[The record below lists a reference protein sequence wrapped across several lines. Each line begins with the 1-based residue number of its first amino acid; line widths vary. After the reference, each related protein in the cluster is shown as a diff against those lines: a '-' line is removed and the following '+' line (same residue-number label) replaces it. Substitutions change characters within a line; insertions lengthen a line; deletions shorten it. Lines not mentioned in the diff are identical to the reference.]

1 MSSADPSVWENVCS
15 HVAFVQ
21 RSLPSM
27 RVDGDGALLTVDSGL
42 HSDMFNKIL
51 LDPNPARHGDPDLER
66 QVAAAVSAFAAS
78 GRAFTLWTEE
88 GAPFFPERPAGGGAA
103 FWARLGLVAAERE
116 TAMKARTAECPQ
128 PEADGLRVAPV
139 REEADLTA
147 FIAVLAAEEAS
158 ADPDAARFFRSA
170 APLLLQESAPMRLFV
185 GRLGDQP
192 VACGELFLSAGG
204 TVAGVH
210 MIVVRRECRRR
221 GLGTAV
227 TLAVMRAA
235 REAGAGAAVLLASA
249 QGLPVY
255 RKLGFRECGLF
266 VEYAPEQEAVPC
278 G

>member
-1 MSSADPSVWENVCS
+1 MALADPLVWENLCS

-27 RVDGDGALLTVDSGL
+27 SVDGAGALLTVDSGL

-51 LDPNPARHGDPDLER
+51 LDPHPAKHGDPDFER

-78 GRAFTLWTEE
+78 GRAFTLWTGE
-88 GAPFFPERPAGGGAA
+88 GAPFFPQRPACGGAA
-103 FWARLGLVAAERE
+103 FWARLGLVATERE
-116 TAMKARTAECPQ
+116 TAMKARTADFAQ
-128 PEADGLRVAPV
+128 PEADELRVAPV

-147 FIAVLAAEEAS
+147 FIEVLAAEAS
-158 ADPDAARFFRSA
+158 SDPDVARFFRSA
-170 APLLLQESAPMRLFV
+170 APLLLRESAPMRLFV
-185 GRLGDQP
+185 GRLAERP
-192 VACGELFLSAGG
+192 VACGELFVSAGG

-221 GLGTAV
+221 GLGTAM

-255 RKLGFRECGLF
+255 QKLGFRECGLF
-266 VEYAPEQEAVPC
+266 VEYALAQETIPC

>member
-1 MSSADPSVWENVCS
+1 MALADPLVWENLCS

-27 RVDGDGALLTVDSGL
+27 RVDGSGALLIVDSGL
-42 HSDMFNKIL
+42 YSDMFNKIL
-51 LDPNPARHGDPDLER
+51 LDPDPARHGGPDFEQ
-66 QVAAAVSAFAAS
+66 QVAAAVSVFEAS
-78 GRAFTLWTEE
+78 GRAFTLWTGD
-88 GAPFFPERPAGGGAA
+88 GAPFFPERPACGGAA
-103 FWARLGLVAAERE
+103 FWARLGLAAAERE
-116 TAMKARTAECPQ
+116 TAMKARTAVFAQ
-128 PEADGLRVAPV
+128 PEADELRVTPV
-139 REEADLTA
+139 REQADLTA
-147 FIAVLAAEEAS
+147 FIEVLAAEAS
-158 ADPDAARFFRSA
+158 ADPDVGRFFRAA

-185 GRLGDQP
+185 GRLADQP

-210 MIVVRRECRRR
+210 MIVVRREDRRR
-221 GLGTAV
+221 GLGTAM

-255 RKLGFRECGLF
+255 QKLGFRECGLF
-266 VEYAPEQEAVPC
+266 VEYTPAQETIPC